1 MPLPRKKK
9 RIPPLLALLPA
20 APPLLTQHPHLLLQH
35 PHLPLIFT
43 PLGLGLRLLLLPH
56 QLLTNAI
63 SVALQSKLWPP
74 SASLLP
80 FWAKKWVVKWLAAC

>member
-1 MPLPRKKK
+1 M
-9 RIPPLLALLPA
+9 PPLLALLPA
-20 APPLLTQHPHLLLQH
+20 PPPLLTRQPHLLLQ
-35 PHLPLIFT
+35 PLHLPLIFT

-56 QLLTNAI
+56 QLLTIAI

-80 FWAKKWVVKWLAAC
+80 FWAKKWEAKWLAAC